1 MIHPAEAF
9 AVYRLFKNQ
18 WKSPAEIKRI
28 QEQKLRKLIKHAY
41 EKVPY
46 YRQLLDSVK
55 VKPEDV
61 QYIEDLCKI
70 PLTAKETIRNLP
82 LEQITAKD
90 IDINKCKKSITSG
103 TTSTPLT
110 VFRTWGNSL
119 VDGVAQI
126 RSFFSYGAKLW
137 YKLVEFSGEHD
148 VPARRR
154 FFNHYCIWRKWVISA
169 WESPEL
175 WIEKIRNWKPQI
187 LKGYVLTLKLLAE
200 TIIDEK
206 VDDIFI
212 PIIISSAGILDESTR
227 DIMSRAF
234 RGRIFDFY
242 GSEESGFI
250 AWECPQCSGYHI
262 NTDIVILEILKNGRQ
277 VAPGE
282 EGEAVITNLNSHAM
296 PFIRYC
302 QGDEVVLSKEKPI
315 CGRPYPLIKHIKGR
329 IEDLIVLPS
338 GKKISPHPFH
348 RIMLYT
354 PDIAQFSIVQESIDL
369 LNIEIVLRKDF
380 AKSSCTTI
388 KNEIRKLVGPA
399 MRIDVSMVK
408 KIKADPAFKRRQVTS
423 KISQKR

>member
-1 MIHPAEAF
+1 MIHAKEVIDA
-9 AVYRLFKNQ
+9 YRLMKNQ
-18 WKSPAEIKRI
+18 WKSPAAIKHI
-28 QEQKLRKLIKHAY
+28 QEKKLRKLIKHAY

-55 VKPEDV
+55 LKPEDV
-61 QYIEDLCKI
+61 QYIEDLYKI

-82 LEQITAKD
+82 LQQITAKD
-90 IDINKCKKSITSG
+90 IDIKKCKKTVTSG
-103 TTSTPLT
+103 TTSTPQT
-110 VFRTWGNSL
+110 IYRTWENSFI
-119 VDGVAQI
+119 DGIVQM
-126 RSFFSYGAKLW
+126 RSIFAYGAKLW
-137 YKLVEFSGEHD
+137 YKLIEFSGEPD
-148 VPARRR
+148 VSPERSL
-154 FFNHYCIWRKWVISA
+154 FNHYCIWRKWMVSA
-169 WESPEL
+169 WEPPEI

-187 LKGYVLTLKLLAE
+187 IRGYVLTLKLLAE

-206 VDDIFI
+206 ADDIYI
-212 PIIISSAGILDESTR
+212 PIVMSSAGVLDEATR
-227 DIMSRAF
+227 DIMNRAF
-234 RGRIFDFY
+234 KGEIFDIY
-242 GSEESGFI
+242 ASEEGGFI

-262 NTDIVILEILKNGRQ
+262 NTDIMILEILKNGRQ

-282 EGEAVITNLNSHAM
+282 EGEVVVTNLNYHAM

-315 CGRPYPLIKHIKGR
+315 CGRPFPLLKHIKGR

-369 LNIEIVLRKDF
+369 LNIELVPRKDF
-380 AKSSCTTI
+380 DKSSCTSI

-399 MRIDVSMVK
+399 MKINVSMVK
-408 KIKADPAFKRRQVTS
+408 KIKTDPAFKRRQVTS
-423 KISQKR
+423 KINQKR

>member
-1 MIHPAEAF
+1 MINPIEALD
-9 AVYRLFKNQ
+9 AYNLLKNK

-46 YRQLLDSVK
+46 YRLLLDSVK

-82 LEQITAKD
+82 LQQIIAKD
-90 IDINKCKKSITSG
+90 IDIKKCKKTVTSG

-110 VFRTWGNSL
+110 IYRTRENSF
-119 VDGVAQI
+119 VDGVVQM
-126 RSFFSYGAKLW
+126 RSIFAYGAKLW
-137 YKLVEFSGEHD
+137 YKLIEFSGEPD
-148 VPARRR
+148 VSQERSL
-154 FFNHYCIWRKWVISA
+154 FNHYCIWRKWVVST
-169 WESPEL
+169 WEPPEK
-175 WIEKIRNWKPQI
+175 WIEKMRNWKPQI
-187 LKGYVLTLKLLAE
+187 IRGYVLTLKLLAE

-206 VDDIFI
+206 AEDIYI
-212 PIIISSAGILDESTR
+212 PIVMSSAGVLDEATR

-234 RGRIFDFY
+234 KGEIFDIY
-242 GSEESGFI
+242 GTEEGGFI

-262 NTDIVILEILKNGRQ
+262 NTDIVIVEILKNGRQ

-282 EGEAVITNLNSHAM
+282 EGEVVVTNLNSHAM

-302 QGDEVVLSKEKPI
+302 QGDEVLLSSEKPI
-315 CGRPYPLIKHIKGR
+315 CGRPFPLIKQIKGR
-329 IEDLIVLPS
+329 IEDLITLPS

-369 LNIEIVLRKDF
+369 LNIEIVPKKDF
-380 AKSSCTTI
+380 DKSLCTAI
-388 KNEIRKLVGPA
+388 KNEIKKLVGPA
-399 MRIDVSMVK
+399 MKINISLVK
-408 KIKADPAFKRRQVTS
+408 KIKAEPTFKRKQVTS
-423 KISQKR
+423 KISEKR